1 MCDVKE
7 SKPYGI
13 RVPLLLKV
21 VCHKQSLLFQTRISA
36 VVTLKASVFAPIIRK
51 VISSVVIAAILEI
64 DELHGAGVDLALLQS
79 PQLSC
84 TLDTEHEISSHDSQ
98 QNPGS
103 CSIVSLIQ

>member
-1 MCDVKE
+1 M
-7 SKPYGI
+7 

-36 VVTLKASVFAPIIRK
+36 VVTLKASIFAPIICK

-64 DELHGAGVDLALLQS
+64 DELHGAGVDLTLLQS

-84 TLDTEHEISSHDSQ
+84 TLDTKQEMSSYDSQ
-98 QNPGS
+98 HNFRQLQCCAGTTA
-103 CSIVSLIQ
+103 